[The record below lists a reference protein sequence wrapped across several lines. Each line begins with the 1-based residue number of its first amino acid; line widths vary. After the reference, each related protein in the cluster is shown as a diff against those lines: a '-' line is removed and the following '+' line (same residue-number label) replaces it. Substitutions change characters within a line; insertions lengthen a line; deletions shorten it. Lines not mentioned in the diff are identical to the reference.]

1 MAESKDEVQ
10 GVADLLAKTKVEQV
24 NVVSFKGKSFKL
36 NSADDG
42 KLVLFVSLLNDP
54 YNSPCFDFMARKV
67 TRPQAVEDIIP

>member
-10 GVADLLAKTKVEQV
+10 DVVDLLAKTKVEQV

-42 KLVLFVSLLNDP
+42 KLKFF
-54 YNSPCFDFMARKV
+54 NS
-67 TRPQAVEDIIP
+67 

>member
-42 KLVLFVSLLNDP
+42 KLLIFYSFINYHRLQFPTFCRELILGKNSVVL
-54 YNSPCFDFMARKV
+54 R
-67 TRPQAVEDIIP
+67 

>member
-1 MAESKDEVQ
+1 MTESKDEVE

-42 KLVLFVSLLNDP
+42 KPEF
-54 YNSPCFDFMARKV
+54 YNS
-67 TRPQAVEDIIP
+67 

>member
-1 MAESKDEVQ
+1 MTESKDEVE

-42 KLVLFVSLLNDP
+42 KSKFSKQL
-54 YNSPCFDFMARKV
+54 
-67 TRPQAVEDIIP
+67 I

>member
-42 KLVLFVSLLNDP
+42 KIVFFYSNLMITP
-54 YNSPCFDFMARKV
+54 YNSSQFV
-67 TRPQAVEDIIP
+67 VS